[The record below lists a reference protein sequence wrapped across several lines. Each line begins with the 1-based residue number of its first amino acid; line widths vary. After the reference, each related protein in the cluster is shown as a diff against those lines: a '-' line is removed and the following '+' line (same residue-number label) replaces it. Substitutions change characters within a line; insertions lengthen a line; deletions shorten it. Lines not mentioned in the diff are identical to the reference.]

1 MKTYR
6 LSAGRKLINWLV
18 QGMLRLG
25 VGPRTTYLL
34 TAKGRRSG
42 KLYSTPVTLVTQGDQ
57 RWLVAPYGTVNWVR
71 NARAAGE
78 VTLTRGRRSERVTI
92 VELGPVESA
101 PVLKEY
107 VRHVPVV
114 RSFFDATPDSPI
126 EAFTAE
132 APRHPVFRIVGHAK
146 G

>member
-1 MKTYR
+1 MVKTYR

-34 TAKGRRSG
+34 TVKGRRSG

-57 RWLVAPYGTVNWVR
+57 RWLVAPYGTVNWAR

-92 VELGPVESA
+92 VELGPGESA

-107 VRHVPVV
+107 VRHVPTV

-126 EAFTAE
+126 EALPAQP
-132 APRHPVFRIVGHAK
+132 PRHP
-146 G
+146 